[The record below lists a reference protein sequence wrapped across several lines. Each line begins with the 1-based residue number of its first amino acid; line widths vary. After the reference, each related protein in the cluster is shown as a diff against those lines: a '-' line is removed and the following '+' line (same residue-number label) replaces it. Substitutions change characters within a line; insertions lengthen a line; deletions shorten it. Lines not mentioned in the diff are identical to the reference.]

1 MRVMFFRRF
10 CVQVFRLIFYFFL
23 VCSILFY
30 IKLLFYVGDV
40 GFSRLYCSF
49 VLLVQFFLVLFLSLF
64 SIFEYF
70 SIVSLFHYFV
80 YLLFL
85 LLY

>member
-1 MRVMFFRRF
+1 M
-10 CVQVFRLIFYFFL
+10 VFKIILFL
-23 VCSILFY
+23 VCSILVY
-30 IKLLFYVGDV
+30 IKLLFFYVGDV

-80 YLLFL
+80 FL